1 MSSSFFQ
8 KHYWSQHQEW
18 SRNAIIPKVSVRM
31 ELKCKQK
38 LFKINYTGNK
48 IHLIVFKSEY
58 KQLQW
63 LSYKHT
69 NIWWLALLNIR
80 RSMRRTENDWM
91 RGISKYVCHVFLVC
105 FSIET
110 TIMFF
115 SSPLFCFWI
124 ETTFMFSL
132 LPRFPFPLKPYSS
145 RSATLFSPDSCR
157 KTILDRWHFL
167 KKKKQNNFLNLCFH
181 TMYAFKH
188 IIVNYNQ
195 KLSLLLKNV
204 INDQPLKSAIVGVAK
219 FENMNLQI
227 IFWSSNPSAL
237 YTCFTLSI
245 NLAWMDDKY
254 KDVESKYES
263 RDIWRISKRH
273 LNNIWNPALIQHLH
287 NFTYC

>member
-1 MSSSFFQ
+1 MGATEVQAGYYHHHHHYHHNNHCHHHHCYRHHQTSANLCQEGQRGQWSTVFSMSSSFFQ

-132 LPRFPFPLKPYSS
+132 LPCFPFPLKPYSS

-167 KKKKQNNFLNLCFH
+167 KKKNK
-181 TMYAFKH
+181 
-188 IIVNYNQ
+188 
-195 KLSLLLKNV
+195 
-204 INDQPLKSAIVGVAK
+204 
-219 FENMNLQI
+219 I
-227 IFWSSNPSAL
+227 IFWIYAFIQ
-237 YTCFTLSI
+237 CTLS
-245 NLAWMDDKY
+245 
-254 KDVESKYES
+254 S
-263 RDIWRISKRH
+263 
-273 LNNIWNPALIQHLH
+273 
-287 NFTYC
+287 T